1 MKLRHRISLLAGAVL
16 LLVLLICAGV
26 LLLYARR
33 TILTLTE
40 DQARNKQSAL
50 AASFASM
57 ARYYAADTDSD
68 AARESLIRYC
78 FARFADQEGVLLRGD
93 DIFYSSVSVNPGEYA

>member
-33 TILTLTE
+33 T
-40 DQARNKQSAL
+40 
-50 AASFASM
+50 
-57 ARYYAADTDSD
+57 
-68 AARESLIRYC
+68 
-78 FARFADQEGVLLRGD
+78 V
-93 DIFYSSVSVNPGEYA
+93 